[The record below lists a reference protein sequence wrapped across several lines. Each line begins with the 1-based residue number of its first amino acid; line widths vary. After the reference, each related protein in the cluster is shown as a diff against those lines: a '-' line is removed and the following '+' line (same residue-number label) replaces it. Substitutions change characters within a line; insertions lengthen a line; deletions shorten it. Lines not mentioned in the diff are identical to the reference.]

1 MYLSAER
8 LALANQAVRETFE
21 QTSVA
26 WQAIPHWET
35 GDPGQTY
42 VRADDINIP
51 AALPIPIV
59 PTNVPFT
66 VTLAQAIA
74 PTPDSLLAQVIEK
87 TVDLAAAVDALVL
100 PQVRG
105 KAKEVELSGVT
116 PPDPIVEALIETRA
130 TVEDAGYRAPCC
142 VLTNTEGLKK
152 FSQLVSGY
160 SILETLLTAAN
171 ANSLH
176 RASQLDEKNGKGK
189 PMVVAVLL
197 GRRQRMAHGSA
208 GDASPGEEPV
218 DLAVSILPSLEVI
231 GETSTNDISLAVR
244 IAFALRIT
252 DVKGIAVIVDK
263 V

>member
-42 VRADDINIP
+42 VRADDINNPLAPDIAITP
-51 AALPIPIV
+51 KPIA
-59 PTNVPFT
+59 FT

-74 PTPDSLLAQVIEK
+74 PTPDGLLAQVMEK
-87 TVDLAAAVDALVL
+87 TVDLAAAVDKIIL
-100 PQVRG
+100 PEIR
-105 KAKEVELSGVT
+105 KAATEVELAGT
-116 PPDPIVEALIETRA
+116 TATYILDGLIDARA
-130 TVEDAGYRAPCC
+130 NVEDAGYRAPSC
-142 VLTNTEGLKK
+142 VLTNTLGLKK
-152 FSQLVSGY
+152 LSQLVSGY
-160 SILETLLTAAN
+160 SVLETMLVAAN

-176 RASQLDEKNGKGK
+176 RASQLDEKKSNGTAI
-189 PMVVAVLL
+189 VVSVLL
-197 GRRQRMAHGSA
+197 GRRQRIAQGAA

-252 DVKGIAVIVDK
+252 DAKGISAIVDE

>member
-1 MYLSAER
+1 MYLSADR

-21 QTSVA
+21 QTCVA

-35 GDPGQTY
+35 GDPGQTF
-42 VRADDINIP
+42 VRADDINNPLAPDIAITP
-51 AALPIPIV
+51 KPIA
-59 PTNVPFT
+59 FT

-74 PTPDSLLAQVIEK
+74 PTPDALLAQVMKK
-87 TVDLAAAVDALVL
+87 TTDLAAAVDLFVL
-100 PQVRG
+100 PLIR
-105 KAKEVELSGVT
+105 KAATEVELAGVV
-116 PPDPIVEALIETRA
+116 PPDPIVDALIDTRA
-130 TVEDAGYRAPCC
+130 KVEDAGYRAPSC
-142 VLTNTEGLKK
+142 VVTNTEGLKK

-176 RASQLDEKNGKGK
+176 RASQLDEKNTKSK

-197 GRRQRMAHGSA
+197 GRRQRVAHGSA

-252 DVKGIAVIVDK
+252 DAKGIAVIVDE